1 MWHLRN
7 YPTRRK
13 LLKDVKELREE
24 NKNLKNELK
33 KARLDKSQTEENY
46 TNARYALGGYKNEN
60 TKLCEKLEYSITAQC
75 HPDILHSHFQCF

>member
-1 MWHLRN
+1 MWLRN

-33 KARLDKSQTEENY
+33 KARLDKSQAEENS
-46 TNARYALGGYKNEN
+46 TNAQYALEGYKNEN
-60 TKLCEKLEYSITAQC
+60 TKLCEKLSMYESAKAETYGFEC
-75 HPDILHSHFQCF
+75 VGVEK

>member
-33 KARLDKSQTEENY
+33 KARLDKSQTE
-46 TNARYALGGYKNEN
+46 K
-60 TKLCEKLEYSITAQC
+60 ITQTLDM
-75 HPDILHSHFQCF
+75 H

>member
-33 KARLDKSQTEENY
+33 KARLDKSQT
-46 TNARYALGGYKNEN
+46 AD
-60 TKLCEKLEYSITAQC
+60 KLTVVI
-75 HPDILHSHFQCF
+75 

>member
-1 MWHLRN
+1 MWHLKN

-33 KARLDKSQTEENY
+33 KLALINPKPKKIAQTLNM
-46 TNARYALGGYKNEN
+46 
-60 TKLCEKLEYSITAQC
+60 
-75 HPDILHSHFQCF
+75 H